1 MANIFREVDED
12 IRKER
17 YINLFRKY
25 GVYAIAIIVIIVG
38 TLAGIQFY
46 SGYQVN
52 KNEMLFA
59 EYINIIE
66 NNSDDTL
73 EKLSDSGNTSN
84 LFLNGMYLLK
94 RSDLLVASG
103 QIDQATLLLSEAIE
117 NNNLNKIHNDVA
129 IYKLLMINIETLSIE
144 EIKSYQNKLIS
155 EVDAFYLTEELIAIK
170 FLIEGQKED
179 AIKKFSELSTN
190 NSVPIEIKN
199 RSAVFIKIASQ
210 WTD

>member
-25 GVYAIAIIVIIVG
+25 GVYVIAIIVIIVG
-38 TLAGIQFY
+38 SLAGIQFY

-103 QIDQATLLLSEAIE
+103 QIDQATLLLSEAIK
-117 NNNLNKIHNDVA
+117 NNTLNKIHNDVA

-144 EIKSYQNKLIS
+144 EIRLYQNKLIS

-199 RSAVFIKIASQ
+199 RSAVFIKIANQ
-210 WTD
+210 

>member
-25 GVYAIAIIVIIVG
+25 GVYVIAIIVIIVG

-73 EKLSDSGNTSN
+73 EKLSDSGETSN

-155 EVDAFYLTEELIAIK
+155 EVDAFYLIEELIAIK

-199 RSAVFIKIASQ
+199 RSAVFIKIANQ
-210 WTD
+210 

>member
-25 GVYAIAIIVIIVG
+25 GVYVIAIIVIIVG

-117 NNNLNKIHNDVA
+117 NNALNKIHNDVA

-199 RSAVFIKIASQ
+199 RSAVFIKIVNQ
-210 WTD
+210 

>member
-25 GVYAIAIIVIIVG
+25 GVYVIAIIVIIVG

-46 SGYQVN
+46 SGYQIN

-103 QIDQATLLLSEAIE
+103 QIDQSTLLLSEAIE
-117 NNNLNKIHNDVA
+117 NNALNKIHNDVA

-179 AIKKFSELSTN
+179 AIKKFSELSAN
-190 NSVPIEIKN
+190 NSIPIEIKN
-199 RSAVFIKIASQ
+199 RSAVFIKIANQ
-210 WTD
+210 

>member
-117 NNNLNKIHNDVA
+117 NNALNKIHNDVA

-155 EVDAFYLTEELIAIK
+155 KVDAFYLTEELIAIK

-210 WTD
+210 

>member
-25 GVYAIAIIVIIVG
+25 GVYVIAIIVIIVG

-73 EKLSDSGNTSN
+73 EKLSDSGNTSI
-84 LFLNGMYLLK
+84 LFVIGLYLLK
-94 RSDLLVASG
+94 RSDILVASV
-103 QIDQATLLLSEAIE
+103 QFDQATLLLSEAIE
-117 NNNLNKIHNDVA
+117 NNALNKIHNDVA

-210 WTD
+210 

>member
-25 GVYAIAIIVIIVG
+25 GVYVIAIIVITVG
-38 TLAGIQFY
+38 SLAGIQFY

-73 EKLSDSGNTSN
+73 EKLSDSGETSN
-84 LFLNGMYLLK
+84 IFLNGMYLLK

-155 EVDAFYLTEELIAIK
+155 EVDAFYLIEELIAIK

-210 WTD
+210 

>member
-25 GVYAIAIIVIIVG
+25 GVYVIAIIIIIVG

-66 NNSDDTL
+66 KNSDDTL

-103 QIDQATLLLSEAIE
+103 QIDQATLLLSGAIE
-117 NNNLNKIHNDVA
+117 NNSLNKIHNDHA

-144 EIKSYQNKLIS
+144 EIKLYQNKLIS
-155 EVDAFYLTEELIAIK
+155 EVDTFYLIEELIAIK

-179 AIKKFSELSTN
+179 AIKKFSELSAN

-199 RSAVFIKIASQ
+199 RSAVFVKIANQ
-210 WTD
+210 

>member
-25 GVYAIAIIVIIVG
+25 GVYVIAIIVIIVG

-73 EKLSDSGNTSN
+73 EKLSDSGEISN
-84 LFLNGMYLLK
+84 IFLNGMYLLK

-199 RSAVFIKIASQ
+199 RSAVFIKIANQ
-210 WTD
+210 

>member
-25 GVYAIAIIVIIVG
+25 GVYVIAIIVIIVG

-73 EKLSDSGNTSN
+73 EKLSDSGETSN
-84 LFLNGMYLLK
+84 IFLNGMYLLK

-117 NNNLNKIHNDVA
+117 NNALNKIHNDVA

-155 EVDAFYLTEELIAIK
+155 EVDAFYLIEELIAIK

-179 AIKKFSELSTN
+179 AIKKFSELSAN

-199 RSAVFIKIASQ
+199 RSAVFIKIANQ
-210 WTD
+210 

>member
-25 GVYAIAIIVIIVG
+25 GVYVIAIIVIIVG

-117 NNNLNKIHNDVA
+117 NNTLNKIHNDVA

-210 WTD
+210 

>member
-25 GVYAIAIIVIIVG
+25 GVYVIAIIFIIVG

-73 EKLSDSGNTSN
+73 EKLSDSGETSN
-84 LFLNGMYLLK
+84 IFLNGMYLLK

-117 NNNLNKIHNDVA
+117 NNALNKIHNDVA

-210 WTD
+210 

>member
-25 GVYAIAIIVIIVG
+25 GVYVIAIIVIIVG

-117 NNNLNKIHNDVA
+117 NNALNKIHNDVA

-210 WTD
+210 

>member
-25 GVYAIAIIVIIVG
+25 GVYVIAIIVIIVG
-38 TLAGIQFY
+38 TLASIQFY

-84 LFLNGMYLLK
+84 LFLNGMNLLK

-179 AIKKFSELSTN
+179 AIKKLSELSTD

-199 RSAVFIKIASQ
+199 RSAVFIKIANQ
-210 WTD
+210 

>member
-25 GVYAIAIIVIIVG
+25 GVYVISIIVIIIG
-38 TLAGIQFY
+38 ILAGIQFY

-66 NNSDDTL
+66 NNSDDAL
-73 EKLSDSGNTSN
+73 EKLSSSGETSN
-84 LFLNGMYLLK
+84 IFLNGMYLFK

-103 QIDQATLLLSEAIE
+103 QIDQATLLLSEAID
-117 NNNLNKIHNDVA
+117 NNTLNKIHNDVA

-155 EVDAFYLTEELIAIK
+155 EVDAFYLIEELIAIK

-199 RSAVFIKIASQ
+199 RSAVFIKIANQ
-210 WTD
+210 

>member
-25 GVYAIAIIVIIVG
+25 GIYVIAIIVIIVG

-52 KNEMLFA
+52 KNELLFA
-59 EYINIIE
+59 KYINIIE

-117 NNNLNKIHNDVA
+117 NNALNKIHNDVA
-129 IYKLLMINIETLSIE
+129 IYKLLMINIEKLSIE

-199 RSAVFIKIASQ
+199 RSAVFIKIANQ
-210 WTD
+210 

>member
-25 GVYAIAIIVIIVG
+25 GVYVIAIIVIIVG

-117 NNNLNKIHNDVA
+117 NNTLNKIHNDVA
-129 IYKLLMINIETLSIE
+129 IYKLLMLNIETFSIE
-144 EIKSYQNKLIS
+144 KIKSYQNKLIS

-199 RSAVFIKIASQ
+199 RSAVFIKIANQ
-210 WTD
+210 

>member
-25 GVYAIAIIVIIVG
+25 GVYVIAIIVIIVG
-38 TLAGIQFY
+38 TLACIQFY

-73 EKLSDSGNTSN
+73 EKLSDSGETSN
-84 LFLNGMYLLK
+84 IFLNGMYLLK

-129 IYKLLMINIETLSIE
+129 IYKLLMINIETLNIE

-210 WTD
+210 

>member
-25 GVYAIAIIVIIVG
+25 GVYVIAIIVIIVG

-66 NNSDDTL
+66 KNSDDTL
-73 EKLSDSGNTSN
+73 EKLSDSGDTSN

-117 NNNLNKIHNDVA
+117 NNALNKIHNDVA

-199 RSAVFIKIASQ
+199 RSAVFIKIANQ
-210 WTD
+210 

>member
-25 GVYAIAIIVIIVG
+25 GVYVIAIIVIIVG

-73 EKLSDSGNTSN
+73 EKLLDSGETSN
-84 LFLNGMYLLK
+84 IFLNGMYLLK

-155 EVDAFYLTEELIAIK
+155 EVDAFYLIEELIAIK

-179 AIKKFSELSTN
+179 AIKKFSELSAN

-199 RSAVFIKIASQ
+199 RSAVFIKIANQ
-210 WTD
+210 

>member
-25 GVYAIAIIVIIVG
+25 GVYVIAIIVIIVG

-117 NNNLNKIHNDVA
+117 NNALNKIHNDVA

-199 RSAVFIKIASQ
+199 RSAVFIKIANQ
-210 WTD
+210 

>member
-25 GVYAIAIIVIIVG
+25 GVYVIAIIVIIVG

-73 EKLSDSGNTSN
+73 EKLSDSGETSN
-84 LFLNGMYLLK
+84 IFLNGMYLLK

-155 EVDAFYLTEELIAIK
+155 EVDAFYLIEELIAIK
-170 FLIEGQKED
+170 CLIEGQKED

-199 RSAVFIKIASQ
+199 RSAVFIKIANQ
-210 WTD
+210 

>member
-25 GVYAIAIIVIIVG
+25 GVYVIAIIVIIVG
-38 TLAGIQFY
+38 TLVGIQFY

-73 EKLSDSGNTSN
+73 EKLSDSGETSN
-84 LFLNGMYLLK
+84 IFLNGMYLLK

-103 QIDQATLLLSEAIE
+103 QIDQASLLLSEAIE

-199 RSAVFIKIASQ
+199 RSAVFIKIANQ
-210 WTD
+210 

>member
-25 GVYAIAIIVIIVG
+25 GVYVIAIIVIIVG

-46 SGYQVN
+46 SGYQVD
-52 KNEMLFA
+52 KNEILFA

-73 EKLSDSGNTSN
+73 EKLSESGETSN
-84 LFLNGMYLLK
+84 IFLNGMYLLK
-94 RSDLLVASG
+94 RSDLLVASS

-117 NNNLNKIHNDVA
+117 NNALNKIHNDVA

-170 FLIEGQKED
+170 FLIGGQKED

-190 NSVPIEIKN
+190 NNVPIEIKN
-199 RSAVFIKIASQ
+199 RSAVFIKIANQ
-210 WTD
+210 

>member
-25 GVYAIAIIVIIVG
+25 GVYVIAIIVIIVG

-73 EKLSDSGNTSN
+73 EKLSDSGETSN
-84 LFLNGMYLLK
+84 IFLNGMYLLK

-117 NNNLNKIHNDVA
+117 NNALNKIHNDVA

-155 EVDAFYLTEELIAIK
+155 EVDAFYLIEELIAIK

-210 WTD
+210 

>member
-25 GVYAIAIIVIIVG
+25 GVYVIAIIVIIVG

-117 NNNLNKIHNDVA
+117 NNTLNKIHNDVA
-129 IYKLLMINIETLSIE
+129 IYKLLMINIETLNI
-144 EIKSYQNKLIS
+144 
-155 EVDAFYLTEELIAIK
+155 EVDAFYLIEELIAIK
-170 FLIEGQKED
+170 FLIEGKKED

-199 RSAVFIKIASQ
+199 RSAVFIKIANQ
-210 WTD
+210 

>member
-73 EKLSDSGNTSN
+73 EKLSDSGSTSN

-117 NNNLNKIHNDVA
+117 NNTLNKIHNDVA

-190 NSVPIEIKN
+190 NSVPIEIRN
-199 RSAVFIKIASQ
+199 RSVVFIKIANQ
-210 WTD
+210 

>member
-25 GVYAIAIIVIIVG
+25 GVYVIAIIVIIVG

-73 EKLSDSGNTSN
+73 VKLSDSGETSN
-84 LFLNGMYLLK
+84 IFLNGMYLLK

-117 NNNLNKIHNDVA
+117 NNALNKIHNDVA

-155 EVDAFYLTEELIAIK
+155 EVDAFYLIEELIAIK
-170 FLIEGQKED
+170 FLIGGQKED

-199 RSAVFIKIASQ
+199 RSAVFIKIANQ
-210 WTD
+210 

>member
-25 GVYAIAIIVIIVG
+25 GVYVIAIIVIIVG

-73 EKLSDSGNTSN
+73 EKLSDSGETSN
-84 LFLNGMYLLK
+84 IFLNGMYLLK

-155 EVDAFYLTEELIAIK
+155 EVDAFYLIEELIAIK

-179 AIKKFSELSTN
+179 EIKKFSELSTN

-199 RSAVFIKIASQ
+199 RSAVFIKIANQ
-210 WTD
+210 

>member
-25 GVYAIAIIVIIVG
+25 GVYVIAIIVIIVG

-117 NNNLNKIHNDVA
+117 NNVLNKIHNDVA
-129 IYKLLMINIETLSIE
+129 IYKLLMINIEILSIE

-210 WTD
+210 

>member
-25 GVYAIAIIVIIVG
+25 GVYVIALIVIIVG

-52 KNEMLFA
+52 RNEMLFA

-117 NNNLNKIHNDVA
+117 NNALNKIHNDVA

-179 AIKKFSELSTN
+179 AIKKFSELSTD

-199 RSAVFIKIASQ
+199 RSAVFIKIANQ
-210 WTD
+210 

>member
-25 GVYAIAIIVIIVG
+25 GVYVIAIIVIIVG
-38 TLAGIQFY
+38 SLAGIQFY

-73 EKLSDSGNTSN
+73 EKLSDSGETSN
-84 LFLNGMYLLK
+84 IFLNGMYLLK

-117 NNNLNKIHNDVA
+117 NNALNKIHNDVA
-129 IYKLLMINIETLSIE
+129 IYKLLMINIETLSTE

-155 EVDAFYLTEELIAIK
+155 EVDAFYLIEELIAIK

-179 AIKKFSELSTN
+179 AIKKFSELSAN
-190 NSVPIEIKN
+190 NSVPLEIKN
-199 RSAVFIKIASQ
+199 RSAVFIKIANQ
-210 WTD
+210 

>member
-25 GVYAIAIIVIIVG
+25 GVYVIAIIVIIVG

-73 EKLSDSGNTSN
+73 EKLSDSGETSN
-84 LFLNGMYLLK
+84 IFLNGMYLLK

-117 NNNLNKIHNDVA
+117 NNALNKIHNDVA

-199 RSAVFIKIASQ
+199 RSAVFIKIANQ
-210 WTD
+210 

>member
-25 GVYAIAIIVIIVG
+25 GVYVIAIIVIIVG

-117 NNNLNKIHNDVA
+117 NNTLNKIHNDVA
-129 IYKLLMINIETLSIE
+129 IYKLLMINIETLNIE

-210 WTD
+210 

>member
-25 GVYAIAIIVIIVG
+25 GVYVIAIIVIIVG

-73 EKLSDSGNTSN
+73 EKLSDSGETSN
-84 LFLNGMYLLK
+84 IFLNGMYLLK

-155 EVDAFYLTEELIAIK
+155 EVDAFYLIEELIAIK

-179 AIKKFSELSTN
+179 AIKKFSELSAN

-199 RSAVFIKIASQ
+199 RSAVFIKIANQ
-210 WTD
+210 